1 MSCYCYKSVLRAYLT
16 ASHCHISIYHDAQE
30 DPRPMIL
37 HTLKSHAILAQQNC
51 RHCHIS
57 IYHDAQEDPRPMILH
72 TLKSHAILAQQNCRR
87 RSLIAWF
94 YFNRKQPHARV
105 VMPMVS
111 KLHST
116 TT

>member
-16 ASHCHISIYHDAQE
+16 A
-30 DPRPMIL
+30 L
-37 HTLKSHAILAQQNC
+37 
-51 RHCHIS
+51 HCHIS

-111 KLHST
+111 ELHST